1 MARSPDVVPVGA
13 ASAAVLDVAC
23 RLAESGSAVASEIT
37 QAAAA
42 VAPELASLPPD
53 YLRSAITRLITAPY
67 ASDGLQW
74 LHDAGVLAALIPDL
88 DATVNFSQE
97 AGRRHKDVWEHTKQV
112 VMQSSNQPIVRWA
125 ALLHDI
131 GKVSTRIMLPDGKV
145 TFHRHAE
152 VGARMFDTLGR
163 RLGFPRPERQ
173 RIRFLIVNHLRAN
186 AYEPEWTDAA
196 VRRFDHEMGDA
207 LPELVELSRADV
219 TSARPGR
226 RQEAGRN
233 IDALLQR
240 IAAVRE
246 LDARVPPLPPG
257 VGNAIMEAFAIPP
270 SRRVGEL
277 RKLCE
282 DAIERGEL
290 QERQPSEYYVDY
302 LRKQGLAGEPRDSQE
317 TP

>member
-1 MARSPDVVPVGA
+1 MARSSEVVPVGA
-13 ASAAVLDVAC
+13 TPAGVFDIAC
-23 RLAESGSAVASEIT
+23 RVAESGGSLPAEIT
-37 QAAAA
+37 EAARVAA
-42 VAPELASLPPD
+42 VEVGSWPPD
-53 YLRSAITRLITAPY
+53 QVRSALEKLITAPH
-67 ASDGLQW
+67 ADDGLQW
-74 LHDAGVLAALIPDL
+74 LHEAGVLEQVVPEL

-112 VMQSSNQPIVRWA
+112 VMQSPAQPIVRWA

-131 GKVSTRIMLPDGKV
+131 GKVDTRVMLSEGKV

-152 VGARMFDTLGR
+152 VGARLFETLAR
-163 RLGFPRPERQ
+163 RLGFPRAERK

-226 RQEAGRN
+226 RQEAARN
-233 IDALLQR
+233 IEALLQR

-282 DAIERGEL
+282 DAIERGDL
-290 QERQPSEYYVDY
+290 LERQPVEYYVDF
-302 LRKQGLAGEPRDSQE
+302 LRRQGIQGS
-317 TP
+317 